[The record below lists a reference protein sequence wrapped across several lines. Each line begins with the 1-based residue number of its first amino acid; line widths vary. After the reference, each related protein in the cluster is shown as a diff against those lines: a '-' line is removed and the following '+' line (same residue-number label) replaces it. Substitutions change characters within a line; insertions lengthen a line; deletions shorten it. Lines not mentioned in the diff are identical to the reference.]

1 MSDIVPGTLVDMRI
15 IRRFSYYNV
24 GERIAVPLEQAHDL
38 ANQRLAQPMQL
49 LVPTPVGASVESK
62 PAEPVRQ
69 PAQVVRK

>member
-1 MSDIVPGTLVDMRI
+1 MSDMVPGTLVDMRI

-24 GERIAVPLEQAHDL
+24 GERIAVPMEQAHDL

-49 LVPTPVGASVESK
+49 LVPTSVEVESK

>member
-1 MSDIVPGTLVDMRI
+1 MSDMVPGTLVDMRI

-24 GERIAVPLEQAHDL
+24 GERIAVPMEQAHDL

-49 LVPTPVGASVESK
+49 LVPTVEASPESK
-62 PAEPVRQ
+62 PDAPIRQ